1 MESYNKLKNS
11 NISVGEYLFKK
22 SLMVNNHD
30 ACVSHSISELNV
42 SKDNA

>member
-1 MESYNKLKNS
+1 MESYNKLKTAIYLLV
-11 NISVGEYLFKK
+11 NIYLKK

-42 SKDNA
+42 SNDNA